1 MSAAPFL
8 MGLAVRGAATATAA
22 LRPDPWRG
30 RDEPAADAPAEQA
43 APAPPPL
50 AAGPIAEE
58 PSPPTMPA
66 APSAPTGPRAV
77 LPTTAP
83 RQPETQ
89 SSTIR
94 ETIRIV
100 AENRPT
106 APSPAA
112 VEWPIPMEGTGETPP
127 VTVVPREL
135 AAAPARAPTLAPQA
149 VEASPA
155 PFHPPSPIPVQPRLR
170 PSEPPPGEP
179 EKEPQTI
186 EISIGRIEWRA
197 PPPQPVPRPSPSPAS
212 QAGFAAFAALRAGLD
227 RGRR

>member
-43 APAPPPL
+43 TPAPSPP
-50 AAGPIAEE
+50 ATGPITAE
-58 PSPPTMPA
+58 PTLPTMPA
-66 APSAPTGPRAV
+66 APSAPTSPRAV
-77 LPTTAP
+77 LPTAAP
-83 RQPETQ
+83 RQPETR
-89 SSTIR
+89 SSAIR

-100 AENRPT
+100 AENRPA
-106 APSPAA
+106 APPPAV
-112 VEWPIPMEGTGETPP
+112 VEWPIPREGAAETAP
-127 VTVVPREL
+127 VTVVLRES
-135 AAAPARAPTLAPQA
+135 ATAPATAPILAPGT

-155 PFHPPSPIPVQPRLR
+155 PFRPPPPLPVQPRLR
-170 PSEPPPGEP
+170 PPEPPPGEP
-179 EKEPQTI
+179 EEEPRTI

-197 PPPQPVPRPSPSPAS
+197 PPQQPAPPPSPSPAS
-212 QAGFAAFAALRAGLD
+212 PAGFAAFAALRAGLD

>member
-43 APAPPPL
+43 TPAPPPP
-50 AAGPIAEE
+50 ATGPITAE
-58 PSPPTMPA
+58 PTLPTMPA
-66 APSAPTGPRAV
+66 APSAPMSPRAV
-77 LPTTAP
+77 LPTAAP

-89 SSTIR
+89 SPTIR

-106 APSPAA
+106 APPPAVA
-112 VEWPIPMEGTGETPP
+112 EWPIPREGAAETPP
-127 VTVVPREL
+127 VTAILRES
-135 AAAPARAPTLAPQA
+135 AAAPATAPTLAPRT

-155 PFHPPSPIPVQPRLR
+155 PFRPPPPLPVQPRLR
-170 PSEPPPGEP
+170 PSEPRPGEP
-179 EKEPQTI
+179 DEEPHTI

-197 PPPQPVPRPSPSPAS
+197 PPQQPAPRSSPSPAS
-212 QAGFAAFAALRAGLD
+212 PAGFAAFAALRAGLD